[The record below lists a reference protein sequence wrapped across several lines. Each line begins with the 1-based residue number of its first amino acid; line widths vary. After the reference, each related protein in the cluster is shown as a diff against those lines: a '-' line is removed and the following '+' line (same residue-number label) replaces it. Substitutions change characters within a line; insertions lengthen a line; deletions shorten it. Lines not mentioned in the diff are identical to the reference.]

1 MGITMHIIIISGC
14 VAVVQ
19 GMCSTAAAAAPFC
32 HSEITQQLAKDAK
45 EGEGAGRDRERERR
59 TDTNYNLCFEIIY
72 GCGLNWN
79 GMEWNCA
86 YKYHLNNI

>member
-19 GMCSTAAAAAPFC
+19 GMCSTAAPFC

-45 EGEGAGRDRERERR
+45 DGEGQRQGEREGP
-59 TDTNYNLCFEIIY
+59 TLITIY
-72 GCGLNWN
+72 VS
-79 GMEWNCA
+79 
-86 YKYHLNNI
+86 K

>member
-19 GMCSTAAAAAPFC
+19 GMCSTAAAPFC

-45 EGEGAGRDRERERR
+45 DGEGRGETGRERR

-79 GMEWNCA
+79 GME
-86 YKYHLNNI
+86 

>member
-19 GMCSTAAAAAPFC
+19 GMCSTAAAAPFC

-45 EGEGAGRDRERERR
+45 DGEGRGETGREKDR
-59 TDTNYNLCFEIIY
+59 
-72 GCGLNWN
+72 
-79 GMEWNCA
+79 
-86 YKYHLNNI
+86 H

>member
-1 MGITMHIIIISGC
+1 MVDGLVGITMHIIIISGC

-45 EGEGAGRDRERERR
+45 DGEGGGERQGEREGP
-59 TDTNYNLCFEIIY
+59 TLITIY
-72 GCGLNWN
+72 VS
-79 GMEWNCA
+79 
-86 YKYHLNNI
+86 K

>member
-19 GMCSTAAAAAPFC
+19 GMCSTAAAPFC

-45 EGEGAGRDRERERR
+45 DGEGQRQGEREGP
-59 TDTNYNLCFEIIY
+59 TLITIY
-72 GCGLNWN
+72 VS
-79 GMEWNCA
+79 
-86 YKYHLNNI
+86 K